1 MFIKIAMAIIS
12 FGAGVATAAGV
23 FAFIV
28 IIGIVP
34 RLAQKSETKK
44 YIILY
49 ENAIILG
56 GVFATLPLIYNFQ
69 IRIGNIGSIIAGF
82 SAGIFV
88 GCLAVSL
95 AEILDVIP
103 ILCRRIN
110 LKVGLCY
117 FLVSIACGKLLG
129 SIVYFLVPGLAE
141 IK

>member
-1 MFIKIAMAIIS
+1 MLLKIIMGIIS
-12 FGAGVATAAGV
+12 FSFGIATAAGV

-34 RLAQKSETKK
+34 RLAQKSNTQK

-49 ENAIILG
+49 ENFIILG
-56 GVFATLPLIYNFQ
+56 GVFGTLPWVYNFQ
-69 IRIGNIGSIIAGF
+69 IRIGIIGSIVAGLC
-82 SAGIFV
+82 AGIFV

-103 ILCRRIN
+103 IMSRRIK
-110 LKVGLCY
+110 LKTGLCC
-117 FLVSIACGKLLG
+117 FVISIAVGKMLG
-129 SIVYFLVPGLAE
+129 ALIYFFIPGFAE